1 MNYIFCDESCYLK
14 NDGKEVMVF
23 GGIVCPKN
31 QKKIISHK
39 INELKKINGLSEKKE
54 IKWTKLTRKYL
65 ELYKNVIDLLME
77 DSRISFRIV
86 IAKDKKY
93 LKYKEYNQTHN
104 DWYNKMYYFL
114 LSNSISS
121 RRVKRI
127 FLDKKDSNDSIRI
140 RALDSFLKKRKN
152 LERKKFEFFQLDS
165 KDSNLIQC
173 IDIFIGMASYSNNY
187 DLENKNNAKVEL
199 IKYFEQKYGVRFDK
213 KITKKSRKIRV
224 SIIKLK
230 KEKK

>member
-1 MNYIFCDESCYLK
+1 
-14 NDGKEVMVF
+14 
-23 GGIVCPKN
+23 
-31 QKKIISHK
+31 
-39 INELKKINGLSEKKE
+39 
-54 IKWTKLTRKYL
+54 
-65 ELYKNVIDLLME
+65 ME